1 MHELPEDKVSM
12 RRRSTTSAPSMSAP
26 SNDDEIRAAIIRD
39 AISRALH
46 KSGAEEGKN
55 RGQLP
60 EQAPARKRK
69 KVDETATGG
78 CGAET
83 VKRAYKERSRL
94 NAFPSE
100 GAAFG
105 FDEHHTPSEL
115 ARAEHAASQLG
126 ACEAQGEQQGIED
139 RSACDPS
146 PSAITTLPPY
156 LNHFFSA
163 PQFRDHTGDGDF
175 TFASQIETVPAA
187 PQFSQALTDASCRS
201 IAQQAPAQQW
211 NQEDFELSSLE
222 AESVSLRAA
231 LALSA
236 QREESSFHMLKA
248 LRIQL
253 HKAYRMIALQQ
264 CDLFSSD
271 PDMTPFPDSPESAFS
286 TQHW

>member
-1 MHELPEDKVSM
+1 
-12 RRRSTTSAPSMSAP
+12 MSAP

-39 AISRALH
+39 AISRAGLH
-46 KSGAEEGKN
+46 TPEEGKN
-55 RGQLP
+55 RD
-60 EQAPARKRK
+60 QAPARKRK

-78 CGAET
+78 CGAEI
-83 VKRAYKERSRL
+83 VKRADKERPRL

-126 ACEAQGEQQGIED
+126 ACEAKGAQQGIED

-146 PSAITTLPPY
+146 ASANTTLPPY
-156 LNHFFSA
+156 LYHFFSA
-163 PQFRDHTGDGDF
+163 PQCRDHTGGGDF
-175 TFASQIETVPAA
+175 SFASQLETVGSTVPAA

-211 NQEDFELSSLE
+211 NKEDFALSPLE
-222 AESVSLRAA
+222 AELVSLREA
-231 LALSA
+231 LALST
-236 QREESSFHMLKA
+236 QREESSFQMLKA

-253 HKAYRMIALQQ
+253 HKTYRMIA
-264 CDLFSSD
+264 S
-271 PDMTPFPDSPESAFS
+271 
-286 TQHW
+286 

>member
-1 MHELPEDKVSM
+1 
-12 RRRSTTSAPSMSAP
+12 MSAP
-26 SNDDEIRAAIIRD
+26 SHDDEIRAAIIRD
-39 AISRALH
+39 AISRAGLH
-46 KSGAEEGKN
+46 KPEEEGLCTPEEGKN
-55 RGQLP
+55 RD
-60 EQAPARKRK
+60 QAPARKRK

-139 RSACDPS
+139 RSARDPS
-146 PSAITTLPPY
+146 ASAITTLPPY

-211 NQEDFELSSLE
+211 NKEDF
-222 AESVSLRAA
+222 
-231 LALSA
+231 ALSP
-236 QREESSFHMLKA
+236 
-248 LRIQL
+248 LRPNWFRSAKHWRCRPSEKSL
-253 HKAYRMIALQQ
+253 HFR
-264 CDLFSSD
+264 C
-271 PDMTPFPDSPESAFS
+271 
-286 TQHW
+286 